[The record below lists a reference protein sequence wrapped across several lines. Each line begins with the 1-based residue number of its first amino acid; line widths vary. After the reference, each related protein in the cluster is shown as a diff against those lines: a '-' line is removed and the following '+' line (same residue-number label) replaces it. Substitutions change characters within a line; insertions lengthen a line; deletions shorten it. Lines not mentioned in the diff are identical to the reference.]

1 MRNFKNIAQYHE
13 IMAGKTNKP
22 QKHFSNKRDA
32 YFPNN
37 YVCYGYFIAVS
48 QYSITLA
55 AKVE

>member
-1 MRNFKNIAQYHE
+1 MRKFKNSAWFHE
-13 IMAGKTNKP
+13 KLGDKTNKP

-37 YVCYGYFIAVS
+37 YVSYGYFIAVS